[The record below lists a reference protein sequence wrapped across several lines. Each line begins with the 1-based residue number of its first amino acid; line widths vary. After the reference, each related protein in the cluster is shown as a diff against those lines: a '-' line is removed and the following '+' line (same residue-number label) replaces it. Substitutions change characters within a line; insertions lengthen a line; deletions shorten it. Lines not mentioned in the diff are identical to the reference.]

1 MKKLVLIAI
10 FCFFGVSEMNAQ
22 VTFKPGIRG
31 GLNLTS
37 ITQSRGDFKPTF
49 YVGALGEIKLTRR
62 YGLQPEII
70 YSSQGSNNVIT
81 ENYDCNTGVN
91 FRSKKDVEINYISL
105 SMLNKFYIVNGF
117 HAVVGPTLDFMVSDN
132 LVAHDSDVDLGIG
145 FGLGYTLP
153 SGLTFEARFKKG
165 VVDVL
170 ESEYYQSGSD
180 FFFGDYNTNIL
191 FQFGVSYAFNLK
203 SKKE

>member
-1 MKKLVLIAI
+1 MKKSIFFAIIA
-10 FCFFGVSEMNAQ
+10 FFGIYELNAQ

-37 ITQSRGDFKPTF
+37 ITQSKGDFKPTF
-49 YVGALGEIKLTRR
+49 YVGALGEIKLTKR

-70 YSSQGSNNVIT
+70 YSSQGSDNVTT
-81 ENYDCNTGVN
+81 ENYDYNTGVDVRN
-91 FRSKKDVEINYISL
+91 KKDVEINYLSL
-105 SMLNKFYIVNGF
+105 SMLNKFYIINGF

-132 LVAHDSDVDLGIG
+132 LVAHDSDIDLGIG
-145 FGLGYTLP
+145 LGFGYTLP

-165 VVDVL
+165 IMDVL
-170 ESEYYQSGSD
+170 ESEYYESGSD
-180 FFFGDYNTNIL
+180 YFFGDYNTNVL